1 MPVLVNLEF
10 TRGTH
15 VSSELFMLKYIQKV
29 QQHEEKECKHR
40 RKPPQYILLE
50 ALER

>member
-15 VSSELFMLKYIQKV
+15 VSSELFMLNYVQKV
-29 QQHEEKECKHR
+29 EGHEEKDCKH